1 MALPFPLFAF
11 ESRQE
16 ANEALAD
23 ALAAS
28 VMLSHEQG
36 RRARIALS
44 GGSSPEP
51 AYRLFAGMDLDWS
64 HVDIALVD
72 DRWVELSDPGSN
84 QAMLLRAF
92 EAATGVTI
100 FGMKRAT
107 KTARESEGM
116 LDPPYASLRP
126 FDAVVLGMGPDG
138 HSASWFPKSPDLQR
152 CLDPKAQAT
161 VLGVDASPAPIAA
174 PYFDRMTITLPVVAE
189 AHLVML
195 LIFGAEKKQI
205 LTRALHAPIAIAPIR
220 AAIEAGGNHF
230 VALWA
235 N

>member
-11 ESRQE
+11 ESRAE
-16 ANEALAD
+16 ANQALAE

-28 VMLSHEQG
+28 VLAAHG
-36 RRARIALS
+36 RGQRARIALS

-51 AYRLFAGMDLDWS
+51 AYRLFAAMDLDWS

-92 EAATGVTI
+92 DAAQGVSI

-107 KTARESEGM
+107 TTAKESEGM

-138 HSASWFPKSPDLQR
+138 HTASWFPKSPDLDA
-152 CLDPKAQAT
+152 CLDPQTKAT
-161 VLGVDASPAPIAA
+161 VLGVDASDAPVAA
-174 PYFDRMTITLPVVAE
+174 PYFDRMTLTLPAVAE
-189 AHLVML
+189 AHQILLLV
-195 LIFGAEKKQI
+195 FGAEKKQI
-205 LTRALHAPIAIAPIR
+205 LSRALHAPVAIAPIR
-220 AAIEAGGNHF
+220 AAIEAGGSHF